1 MAFDFHLAKL
11 KIFLMILK
19 ILVSLFSV
27 NFQTMKQYAD
37 FMMVLSPAVH
47 VKALV
52 QEHKQYAANVI
63 GKYESMHS
71 IAHISIKNMT
81 RQKAFLTEP
90 GIIALNKTLPSLPPI
105 TLTIDGFDY
114 FNHGEDYK
122 TIYAKLRSDHVT
134 TLWFKT
140 LKKHLNIKEFMV
152 PHITI
157 ARNIPITDFNKL
169 WPHFKA
175 VNWVESFTVSELTVL
190 QRETFASF
198 ASWEVFTKLPF
209 EGKRL
214 AEPAAPKQATLKTV
228 NRHNGQISLF

>member
-1 MAFDFHLAKL
+1 MFP
-11 KIFLMILK
+11 
-19 ILVSLFSV
+19 V
-27 NFQTMKQYAD
+27 NFQIMKQYAD
-37 FMMVLSPAVH
+37 FMMVLSPADH

-71 IAHISIKNMT
+71 IAHISIKNMP

-90 GIIALNKTLPSLPPI
+90 GIIALNKIMPSLPPI

-122 TIYAKLRSDHVT
+122 TIYAKLRSDHIT
-134 TLWFKT
+134 SLWFKT
-140 LKKHLNIKEFMV
+140 LKKHLTIKEFMV

-157 ARNIPITDFNKL
+157 TRNIPIADFNKL

-175 VNWVESFTVSELTVL
+175 INWVESFTVNELTVL

-209 EGKRL
+209 EGKHLMERTV
-214 AEPAAPKQATLKTV
+214 PKQAPLKTV
-228 NRHNGQISLF
+228 NMHNEQMSLF